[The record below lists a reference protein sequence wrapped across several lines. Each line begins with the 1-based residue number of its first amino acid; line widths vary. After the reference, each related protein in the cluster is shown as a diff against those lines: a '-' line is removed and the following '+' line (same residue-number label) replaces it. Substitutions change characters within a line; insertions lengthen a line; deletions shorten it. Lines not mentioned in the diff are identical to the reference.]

1 MTGVEFLEQ
10 IRLINDVIK
19 GLRMEIENINT
30 LLTNTTVKPKE
41 VDVQTSLPSDP
52 MADNVI
58 KKLEYEEKLAANI
71 NKQIKIKT
79 EAIALIDRMSPED
92 KGVLIFK
99 YINCM
104 RIKEIAEEMDAGQ
117 TLVKSRL
124 KEARKRFNELYAQY
138 QTL

>member
-19 GLRMEIENINT
+19 GLRREIENINT
-30 LLTNTTVKPKE
+30 LLTNTTIKPKE
-41 VDVQTSLPSDP
+41 IDVQTSLPSDP
-52 MADNVI
+52 MADNII
-58 KKLEYEEKLAANI
+58 KKLEYEDKIRTQI

-79 EAIALIDRMSPED
+79 EALALIDRMSPED

-104 RIKEIAEEMDAGQ
+104 RIKEIAEEMDIGV

-124 KEARKRFNELYAQY
+124 KEARKHFNELYDQY
-138 QTL
+138 RTI